1 MENQAQGVAPNSPAR
16 DCESVHDFISMAVH
30 DMREPLRGIR
40 LGSQLLVAGRDP
52 ADENAARGTRF
63 LLDSVDR
70 LETLIHDIAE
80 YCYAEVREPDSK
92 ETDLEMVL
100 LEAKNEI
107 SAQLK
112 SAGATITHDPLP
124 TVMGNAPALTTV
136 LRSLIGNACK
146 FRSEAAPSIHV
157 GVRQQGAQ
165 WIFSVRDNG
174 MGFDPAYRERIFRA
188 FERLNGKKYPGSGLG
203 LTIAKRLINHHG
215 GEIWAESNP
224 GQGATFSFSLPLAV

>member
-1 MENQAQGVAPNSPAR
+1 MKNQAQDVAGKSAQES
-16 DCESVHDFISMAVH
+16 ESVHDFISMAVH

-40 LGSQLLVAGRDP
+40 LGSQLLVAGRDS
-52 ADENAARGTRF
+52 ADENAARGARF

-80 YCYAEVREPDSK
+80 YCYAEVREPDAK

-100 LEAKNEI
+100 LEAKNEV
-107 SAQLK
+107 AAELK
-112 SAGATITHDPLP
+112 RAGANITHDPLP
-124 TVMGNAPALTTV
+124 TVLGNAPALTTV

-146 FRSEAAPSIHV
+146 FRSEASPSIHV
-157 GVRQQGAQ
+157 EVRQQGAE

-203 LTIAKRLINHHG
+203 LTIAKKLINQHG
-215 GEIWAESNP
+215 GKIWAES
-224 GQGATFSFSLPLAV
+224 

>member
-1 MENQAQGVAPNSPAR
+1 MENQAQGIVPTVPAQNR
-16 DCESVHDFISMAVH
+16 ESIHDFISMAVH

-40 LGSQLLVAGRDP
+40 LGSQLLVAGRDS

-92 ETDLEMVL
+92 ETDMEMVL
-100 LEAKNEI
+100 LEAKNEV
-107 SAQLK
+107 AAELK
-112 SAGATITHDPLP
+112 SAGATITHDSLP
-124 TVMGNAPALTTV
+124 TVLGNASALTAV

-146 FRSEAAPSIHV
+146 FRSEAPPSIHV
-157 GVRQQGAQ
+157 GVRQQGAE

-174 MGFDPAYRERIFRA
+174 VGFDPAYRERIFRA
-188 FERLNGKKYPGSGLG
+188 FERLNGKQYPGSGLG
-203 LTIAKRLINHHG
+203 LTLAKSVINQYG
-215 GEIWAESNP
+215 GTIWAESNP
-224 GQGATFSFSLPLAV
+224 GQGSTFHFSLPLAV